1 MKLEAGADML
11 TSYLDY
17 SDAGSLGASALMHQL
32 VSLVYIKPSDSRL
45 GNFMN
50 ISGQRKKRY
59 LKGHRVAGTHLHPR
73 KKKSQHNSIPDQRV
87 WKL

>member
-1 MKLEAGADML
+1 ML

-32 VSLVYIKPSDSRL
+32 LSEVSLVYIKPSDSRL

-50 ISGQRKKRY
+50 SLVAKRKKD
-59 LKGHRVAGTHLHPR
+59 T
-73 KKKSQHNSIPDQRV
+73 
-87 WKL
+87 